1 MWERAHMQNGSELR
15 KEKEMWLWGKLNK
28 AENRWNISRME
39 RICARKMWHVW
50 VCQLEEEM
58 RTLGLDWVRNRCF
71 TCWRM
76 LPGSTPAPPGTSQF
90 LLFWQFTKTDPC
102 IGGLHEYRSWPQENV
117 TKVKK
122 LESLETNAN
131 VKVGIEAEMMERT
144 KALRGRSGLDSL
156 CGRPRNGAAFPSR
169 GLLLTYTT
177 FNQGCAANLH
187 HSCFSLQIFVLM
199 VAANYI

>member
-1 MWERAHMQNGSELR
+1 MNTPQLT
-15 KEKEMWLWGKLNK
+15 
-28 AENRWNISRME
+28 SRE
-39 RICARKMWHVW
+39 CN
-50 VCQLEEEM
+50 E
-58 RTLGLDWVRNRCF
+58 G
-71 TCWRM
+71 
-76 LPGSTPAPPGTSQF
+76 
-90 LLFWQFTKTDPC
+90 
-102 IGGLHEYRSWPQENV
+102 
-117 TKVKK
+117 KK

-187 HSCFSLQIFVLM
+187 HSSFLSAAVLM
-199 VAANYI
+199 VAANYIQHHFRYKEFALELVWC

>member
-1 MWERAHMQNGSELR
+1 MIECVIGALLAGACCLAQRQHRLERHNFF
-15 KEKEMWLWGKLNK
+15 
-28 AENRWNISRME
+28 
-39 RICARKMWHVW
+39 
-50 VCQLEEEM
+50 
-58 RTLGLDWVRNRCF
+58 CF
-71 TCWRM
+71 DSS
-76 LPGSTPAPPGTSQF
+76 PKPTPASEDCMNTPQLTSRE
-90 LLFWQFTKTDPC
+90 C
-102 IGGLHEYRSWPQENV
+102 NEG
-117 TKVKK
+117 KK

-187 HSCFSLQIFVLM
+187 HSCFSLQISVLM

>member
-1 MWERAHMQNGSELR
+1 MWQSAYMQNGSELR
-15 KEKEMWLWGKLNK
+15 KEKEMWLRRKLNK

-117 TKVKK
+117 TKVRSWRVWRPTPTSRWALKRK
-122 LESLETNAN
+122 WW
-131 VKVGIEAEMMERT
+131 KGQKHWEAGQ
-144 KALRGRSGLDSL
+144 A
-156 CGRPRNGAAFPSR
+156 
-169 GLLLTYTT
+169 
-177 FNQGCAANLH
+177 
-187 HSCFSLQIFVLM
+187 
-199 VAANYI
+199 